1 MLECAPRGAAAAQ
14 PACFVLALIP
24 VCCLC
29 LPRLARPHPG
39 ASLLSRLQVSI
50 NKFFDSDML
59 LALAAEQTFQGGGDG
74 QYML

>member
-1 MLECAPRGAAAAQ
+1 ML
-14 PACFVLALIP
+14 VLALIP

-29 LPRLARPHPG
+29 LPRPARPHPG
-39 ASLLSRLQVSI
+39 SSLLSCLQVSI

>member
-1 MLECAPRGAAAAQ
+1 
-14 PACFVLALIP
+14 
-24 VCCLC
+24 
-29 LPRLARPHPG
+29 
-39 ASLLSRLQVSI
+39 VSI